1 MKRLKKILFLALM
14 VTALSCLFCQPAFA
28 ISEEEVQAQ
37 VDAVGKEAVSGNVL
51 IWFMCAIGFLK
62 VSQKIDSFMAS
73 LGVNVGHTGGSM
85 LAEAMIAARGFSGF
99 KSFASNHFAGG
110 RSSHSSHVNA
120 SGGGKGGAG
129 FGAGFA
135 SGGLAGVIKRNVTN
149 NAVKTA
155 TTPPDAKPSGLS
167 GLVGGAA
174 GGIGGHIYAS
184 SVSKGGNFA
193 NNVIGSVATGSITQ
207 MGTMTGDKAVDALHS
222 YMGHAALEPGA
233 ENTCVELN
241 PHYVEVGKKVVPEA
255 TWICA
260 DVLDPFL
267 PDLLGQFDFAIAN
280 PPFGRIAN
288 NYRKS
293 YMSGEFEY
301 MVIEAASRIAK
312 EGAFIIPQMSAPFVY
327 SGTEDH
333 RWLQEGRARTFEKR
347 TGILLEFNQGIDTAY
362 YKNDWH
368 CTAPICEIVC
378 CDFAGTDTSA
388 A

>member
-1 MKRLKKILFLALM
+1 MSKLTKREIQLHDQAVCLLQKEHLSHEDKLFIFENFREDAEHIN
-14 VTALSCLFCQPAFA
+14 SKSGAF
-28 ISEEEVQAQ
+28 
-37 VDAVGKEAVSGNVL
+37 
-51 IWFMCAIGFLK
+51 FTPF
-62 VSQKIDSFMAS
+62 
-73 LGVNVGHTGGSM
+73 
-85 LAEAMIAARGFSGF
+85 
-99 KSFASNHFAGG
+99 
-110 RSSHSSHVNA
+110 
-120 SGGGKGGAG
+120 
-129 FGAGFA
+129 
-135 SGGLAGVIKRNVTN
+135 GLANDFTLQIPCLYG
-149 NAVKTA
+149 KTIRIIDLCA
-155 TTPPDAKPSGLS
+155 
-167 GLVGGAA
+167 
-174 GGIGGHIYAS
+174 GIGVLSYA
-184 SVSKGGNFA
+184 A
-193 NNVIGSVATGSITQ
+193 Q
-207 MGTMTGDKAVDALHS
+207 
-222 YMGHAALEPGA
+222 LE
-233 ENTCVELN
+233 CSDRSRC
-241 PHYVEVGKKVVPEA
+241 Y
-255 TWICA
+255 A
-260 DVLDPFL
+260 DILDPFL

>member
-1 MKRLKKILFLALM
+1 MPIRKDDQNYRL
-14 VTALSCLFCQPAFA
+14 
-28 ISEEEVQAQ
+28 
-37 VDAVGKEAVSGNVL
+37 
-51 IWFMCAIGFLK
+51 CA
-62 VSQKIDSFMAS
+62 
-73 LGVNVGHTGGSM
+73 
-85 LAEAMIAARGFSGF
+85 
-99 KSFASNHFAGG
+99 
-110 RSSHSSHVNA
+110 
-120 SGGGKGGAG
+120 
-129 FGAGFA
+129 
-135 SGGLAGVIKRNVTN
+135 
-149 NAVKTA
+149 
-155 TTPPDAKPSGLS
+155 
-167 GLVGGAA
+167 
-174 GGIGGHIYAS
+174 GIGVLSYA
-184 SVSKGGNFA
+184 A
-193 NNVIGSVATGSITQ
+193 Q
-207 MGTMTGDKAVDALHS
+207 
-222 YMGHAALEPGA
+222 LECSDRSRCYA
-233 ENTCVELN
+233 DITCVELN
-241 PHYVEVGKKVVPEA
+241 PHYVEVGKKVVA
-255 TWICA
+255 GGTWICA

>member
-1 MKRLKKILFLALM
+1 MGKVITVWGSPGSGKSMFSCILAKALTRDKRK
-14 VTALSCLFCQPAFA
+14 A
-28 ISEEEVQAQ
+28 IIINAEISVP
-37 VDAVGKEAVSGNVL
+37 
-51 IWFMCAIGFLK
+51 
-62 VSQKIDSFMAS
+62 
-73 LGVNVGHTGGSM
+73 M
-85 LAEAMIAARGFSGF
+85 LPVWLPEQIIQT
-99 KSFASNHFAGG
+99 
-110 RSSHSSHVNA
+110 NA
-120 SGGGKGGAG
+120 SVGQVLSSVEIDTSLVAGHVKLFIFENFREDAEHINSKSGA
-129 FGAGFA
+129 FFTPF
-135 SGGLAGVIKRNVTN
+135 GLANDFTLQIPCLYG
-149 NAVKTA
+149 KTIRIIDLCA
-155 TTPPDAKPSGLS
+155 
-167 GLVGGAA
+167 
-174 GGIGGHIYAS
+174 GIGVLSYA
-184 SVSKGGNFA
+184 A
-193 NNVIGSVATGSITQ
+193 Q
-207 MGTMTGDKAVDALHS
+207 
-222 YMGHAALEPGA
+222 LECSDRSRCYA
-233 ENTCVELN
+233 DITCVELN

>member
-1 MKRLKKILFLALM
+1 MTVF
-14 VTALSCLFCQPAFA
+14 
-28 ISEEEVQAQ
+28 
-37 VDAVGKEAVSGNVL
+37 KEAMLWSGN
-51 IWFMCAIGFLK
+51 II
-62 VSQKIDSFMAS
+62 SHHFMALWIVKNAR
-73 LGVNVGHTGGSM
+73 LG
-85 LAEAMIAARGFSGF
+85 IA
-99 KSFASNHFAGG
+99 
-110 RSSHSSHVNA
+110 
-120 SGGGKGGAG
+120 GAG
-129 FGAGFA
+129 
-135 SGGLAGVIKRNVTN
+135 
-149 NAVKTA
+149 
-155 TTPPDAKPSGLS
+155 
-167 GLVGGAA
+167 
-174 GGIGGHIYAS
+174 
-184 SVSKGGNFA
+184 
-193 NNVIGSVATGSITQ
+193 
-207 MGTMTGDKAVDALHS
+207 
-222 YMGHAALEPGA
+222 
-233 ENTCVELN
+233 ENPN
-241 PHYVEVGKKVVPEA
+241 G
-255 TWICA
+255 
-260 DVLDPFL
+260 
-267 PDLLGQFDFAIAN
+267 N

>member
-1 MKRLKKILFLALM
+1 MDDQKTIVVSVHAKDCVDYQCRRCGQCCRHIKDSLM
-14 VTALSCLFCQPAFA
+14 VESL
-28 ISEEEVQAQ
+28 
-37 VDAVGKEAVSGNVL
+37 DAYRLANYLRGCDPNICTIDDVL
-51 IWFMCAIGFLK
+51 TRYC
-62 VSQKIDSFMAS
+62 
-73 LGVNVGHTGGSM
+73 
-85 LAEAMIAARGFSGF
+85 
-99 KSFASNHFAGG
+99 
-110 RSSHSSHVNA
+110 
-120 SGGGKGGAG
+120 
-129 FGAGFA
+129 
-135 SGGLAGVIKRNVTN
+135 
-149 NAVKTA
+149 
-155 TTPPDAKPSGLS
+155 
-167 GLVGGAA
+167 
-174 GGIGGHIYAS
+174 
-184 SVSKGGNFA
+184 
-193 NNVIGSVATGSITQ
+193 
-207 MGTMTGDKAVDALHS
+207 
-222 YMGHAALEPGA
+222 EP
-233 ENTCVELN
+233 TCVELN
-241 PHYVEVGKKVVPEA
+241 PHYVEVGKKVVSEA

-293 YMSGEFEY
+293 YISGEFEY

>member
-1 MKRLKKILFLALM
+1 MSKLTKREIQLHDQAVRLLQKEHLSHEDKLFIFENFREDAEHIN
-14 VTALSCLFCQPAFA
+14 SKSGAF
-28 ISEEEVQAQ
+28 
-37 VDAVGKEAVSGNVL
+37 
-51 IWFMCAIGFLK
+51 FTPF
-62 VSQKIDSFMAS
+62 
-73 LGVNVGHTGGSM
+73 
-85 LAEAMIAARGFSGF
+85 
-99 KSFASNHFAGG
+99 
-110 RSSHSSHVNA
+110 
-120 SGGGKGGAG
+120 
-129 FGAGFA
+129 
-135 SGGLAGVIKRNVTN
+135 GLANDFTLQIPCLYG
-149 NAVKTA
+149 KTIRIIDLCA
-155 TTPPDAKPSGLS
+155 
-167 GLVGGAA
+167 
-174 GGIGGHIYAS
+174 GIGVLSYA
-184 SVSKGGNFA
+184 A
-193 NNVIGSVATGSITQ
+193 Q
-207 MGTMTGDKAVDALHS
+207 
-222 YMGHAALEPGA
+222 LECSDRSRCYA
-233 ENTCVELN
+233 DITCVELN

-333 RWLQEGRARTFEKR
+333 RWLQEGRARTFEKK

-368 CTAPICEIVC
+368 CAAPICEIVC
-378 CDFAGTDTSA
+378 CDFARTDTSA

>member
-1 MKRLKKILFLALM
+1 MSKLTKREIQLHDQAVCLLQKEHLSHEDKLFIFENFREDAEHIN
-14 VTALSCLFCQPAFA
+14 SKSGAF
-28 ISEEEVQAQ
+28 
-37 VDAVGKEAVSGNVL
+37 
-51 IWFMCAIGFLK
+51 FTPF
-62 VSQKIDSFMAS
+62 
-73 LGVNVGHTGGSM
+73 
-85 LAEAMIAARGFSGF
+85 
-99 KSFASNHFAGG
+99 
-110 RSSHSSHVNA
+110 
-120 SGGGKGGAG
+120 
-129 FGAGFA
+129 
-135 SGGLAGVIKRNVTN
+135 GLANDFTLQIPCLYG
-149 NAVKTA
+149 KTIRIIDLCA
-155 TTPPDAKPSGLS
+155 
-167 GLVGGAA
+167 
-174 GGIGGHIYAS
+174 GIGVLSYA
-184 SVSKGGNFA
+184 A
-193 NNVIGSVATGSITQ
+193 Q
-207 MGTMTGDKAVDALHS
+207 
-222 YMGHAALEPGA
+222 LECSDRSRCYA
-233 ENTCVELN
+233 DITCVELN

-267 PDLLGQFDFAIAN
+267 PDLLGQFDF
-280 PPFGRIAN
+280 
-288 NYRKS
+288 
-293 YMSGEFEY
+293 

>member
-1 MKRLKKILFLALM
+1 MSKLTKREIQLHDQAVRLLQKEHLSHEDKLFIFENFREDAEYIN
-14 VTALSCLFCQPAFA
+14 SKSGAF
-28 ISEEEVQAQ
+28 
-37 VDAVGKEAVSGNVL
+37 
-51 IWFMCAIGFLK
+51 FTPF
-62 VSQKIDSFMAS
+62 
-73 LGVNVGHTGGSM
+73 
-85 LAEAMIAARGFSGF
+85 
-99 KSFASNHFAGG
+99 
-110 RSSHSSHVNA
+110 
-120 SGGGKGGAG
+120 
-129 FGAGFA
+129 
-135 SGGLAGVIKRNVTN
+135 GLANDFTLQIPCLYG
-149 NAVKTA
+149 KTIRIIDLCA
-155 TTPPDAKPSGLS
+155 
-167 GLVGGAA
+167 
-174 GGIGGHIYAS
+174 GIGVLSYA
-184 SVSKGGNFA
+184 A
-193 NNVIGSVATGSITQ
+193 Q
-207 MGTMTGDKAVDALHS
+207 
-222 YMGHAALEPGA
+222 LECSDRGRCYA
-233 ENTCVELN
+233 DITCVELN
-241 PHYVEVGKKVVPEA
+241 PHYVEIGKKVVPEA
-255 TWICA
+255 TWICG

-378 CDFAGTDTSA
+378 PSVWYRRTVRNGWRLPENTPNSTDFRSCGRTRRAPEPGSIHRKTTGLHPVFLR
-388 A
+388 

>member
-1 MKRLKKILFLALM
+1 MSKLTKREIQLHDQAVCLLQKEHLSHEDKLFIFENFREDAEHIN
-14 VTALSCLFCQPAFA
+14 SKSGAF
-28 ISEEEVQAQ
+28 
-37 VDAVGKEAVSGNVL
+37 
-51 IWFMCAIGFLK
+51 FTPF
-62 VSQKIDSFMAS
+62 
-73 LGVNVGHTGGSM
+73 
-85 LAEAMIAARGFSGF
+85 
-99 KSFASNHFAGG
+99 
-110 RSSHSSHVNA
+110 
-120 SGGGKGGAG
+120 
-129 FGAGFA
+129 
-135 SGGLAGVIKRNVTN
+135 GLANDFTLQSPCLYG
-149 NAVKTA
+149 KTIRIIDLCA
-155 TTPPDAKPSGLS
+155 
-167 GLVGGAA
+167 
-174 GGIGGHIYAS
+174 GIGVLSYA
-184 SVSKGGNFA
+184 A
-193 NNVIGSVATGSITQ
+193 Q
-207 MGTMTGDKAVDALHS
+207 
-222 YMGHAALEPGA
+222 LECSDRSRCYA
-233 ENTCVELN
+233 DITCVELN